1 MASNNNFET
10 SKNVSVTSNMMKY
23 KSTIGL
29 EIFTPLETLFLTG

>member
-23 KSTIGL
+23 KPAIGL